1 MKKKEKSIFRTI
13 LTAMLMVLGI
23 EILLLVAALSIS
35 HVSSQLDQNAVDILK
50 KQKQLS
56 GEHSV
61 FRSESFKSFRTDQ

>member
-35 HVSSQLDQNAVDILK
+35 HVSSQLDQ
-50 KQKQLS
+50 KQLS